1 MQALAFSMADSCTPR
16 AVDWSVTSL
25 LTDDQAIDSKPYLS
39 RRGSEKFLRKS
50 RSNNGPLKAMS
61 HGMATR
67 SLTLLV
73 SVVCLSISIISAST
87 DEYVNDDLS
96 AVFMPYY
103 PKDQLGKE
111 VSAIRNVTRYRTL
124 DGRKFSRA
132 DNPYCI
138 YYAVYNFA
146 PEPMWQDL
154 VQAFLKARS
163 SGVKVQMLVDAH
175 QLNSFKVDNWNKGLK
190 VLIDAGLKY
199 SPTQLNLTLAE
210 QEEYELIGI
219 NTSLRG
225 NGLMHLKTRIFKW
238 EDQQSKQHSV
248 VMTGSFNP
256 EIGPV
261 STIVCLRFRG
271 IH

>member
-1 MQALAFSMADSCTPR
+1 M
-16 AVDWSVTSL
+16 
-25 LTDDQAIDSKPYLS
+25 
-39 RRGSEKFLRKS
+39 G
-50 RSNNGPLKAMS
+50 
-61 HGMATR
+61 TR
-67 SLTLLV
+67 VWTLFV
-73 SVVCLSISIISAST
+73 SIACLSISIISAST
-87 DEYVNDDLS
+87 DGYVNGDLS

-111 VSAIRNVTRYRTL
+111 VSAIKNVTRYRTL
-124 DGRKFSRA
+124 DGRKFSRV

-138 YYAVYNFA
+138 FYAVYNFA

-154 VQAFLKARS
+154 VQAFLKARA
-163 SGVKVQMLVDAH
+163 SGVKVQMLVDAQ
-175 QLNSFKVDNWNKGLK
+175 QLNAYKIDNWNKGLK
-190 VLIDAGLKY
+190 ALIDAGLKY

-238 EDQQSKQHSV
+238 EDQRSKKHSV
-248 VMTGSFNP
+248 VMTGPFNP

-261 STIVCLRFRG
+261 SAIIYFPFHS
-271 IH
+271 IN

>member
-1 MQALAFSMADSCTPR
+1 M
-16 AVDWSVTSL
+16 
-25 LTDDQAIDSKPYLS
+25 
-39 RRGSEKFLRKS
+39 G
-50 RSNNGPLKAMS
+50 
-61 HGMATR
+61 TR
-67 SLTLLV
+67 VWTLFV
-73 SVVCLSISIISAST
+73 SIACLSINTISAST
-87 DEYVNDDLS
+87 DGYVNDDLS

-111 VSAIRNVTRYRTL
+111 VSAIKNVTRYRTL
-124 DGRKFSRA
+124 DGRKFSRV

-138 YYAVYNFA
+138 FYAVYNFA

-154 VQAFLKARS
+154 VQAFLKARA
-163 SGVKVQMLVDAH
+163 SGVKVQMLVDAQ
-175 QLNSFKVDNWNKGLK
+175 QLNTYKIDNWNKGLK
-190 VLIDAGLKY
+190 ALIDAGLKY

-238 EDQQSKQHSV
+238 EDQRSKQHSV

-261 STIVCLRFRG
+261 SAIVYFSFHS
-271 IH
+271 IY